1 MAFYVYMMRCADG
14 SLYTGYTTD
23 VKRRERM
30 HNTGKGAKYTRSRRP
45 VTLAWYEPCEDKPT
59 ALRREAALKKLTHA
73 DKLAL
78 IENAEQEETKMQKIT
93 VGIEGMACEMCEAH
107 VNETVRKH
115 FDVKK
120 VTASHRKAEAVI
132 LTEADISEEQL
143 KAAIDP
149 TGYTVTSVTKE
160 PYEKKKGL
168 FSFLQR

>member
-1 MAFYVYMMRCADG
+1 
-14 SLYTGYTTD
+14 
-23 VKRRERM
+23 
-30 HNTGKGAKYTRSRRP
+30 
-45 VTLAWYEPCEDKPT
+45 
-59 ALRREAALKKLTHA
+59 
-73 DKLAL
+73 
-78 IENAEQEETKMQKIT
+78 MQKIT

-107 VNETVRKH
+107 VSETVRKH

-132 LTEADISEEQL
+132 LTEGDISQEQL